1 MLFDTQT
8 ATAHAAVAQLQAD
21 ANTLIDTLD
30 QDIAIANTTIDGLN
44 SRLLTTQQ
52 NLAMVQRQL
61 DAVRAVKVYDH
72 LESHPW
78 NQNSKAQVG
87 GSGLGA
93 ASNKQPAVECAEF
106 AILPDKPIPVA
117 NGGTGK
123 NYFDCYYSQD
133 FPLDDTL
140 TNFKLEASW
149 LFPTDAD
156 AKASQCLEMEARH
169 IIPGGLMSVIACQL
183 DFADNTLRVFDHIK
197 KWYPTGSPQ
206 ARLAAGTWNTVV
218 LEGHKD
224 AKTVYYDGVTVNGV
238 KSGVGL
244 TADIYNL
251 GWGRMNRVAL
261 QLDGNGS
268 GVPYR
273 VKIDNVR
280 LTVS

>member
-1 MLFDTQT
+1 MFFDPE
-8 ATAHAAVAQLQAD
+8 AGDAKAAIDVLQQQ
-21 ANTLIDTLD
+21 ANNLINTLD

-72 LESHPW
+72 IECNHW

-93 ASNKQPAVECAEF
+93 ASHRLPGIECAEL
-106 AILPDKPIPVA
+106 AILPDKPAV
-117 NGGTGK
+117 GGK
-123 NYFDCYYSQD
+123 NYFDCYYTQD

-140 TNFKLEASW
+140 TKFKLEASW

-169 IIPGGLMSVIACQL
+169 IIPGGNMAVIACQL
-183 DFADNTLRVFDHIK
+183 DFADNALRVFDHVK
-197 KWYPTGSPQ
+197 KWYTTGTPQ
-206 ARLAAGTWNTVV
+206 ARLAAGTWNTVI

-224 AKTVYYDGVTVNGV
+224 ATTVYYDGVTVNGV

-261 QLDGNGS
+261 QLDGNGA
-268 GVPYR
+268 GTPYR